1 MENKFLEVGGR
12 MNLVEQYS
20 VRLRLIEEI
29 LSEKIEINPYTNKP
43 CCVVKMITDCYGCI
57 SEVEEIFDVE
67 EWEQIKKQG
76 YY

>member
-12 MNLVEQYS
+12 MNLVEQY
-20 VRLRLIEEI
+20 IKEI
-29 LSEKIEINPYTNKP
+29 LSEKIEINPYINKP

-67 EWEQIKKQG
+67 EWKQVKKQG
-76 YY
+76 YYLG